1 MDYFLSGVS
10 PYSWPVIIW
19 AVIGIVLIIIDIA
32 TTTFIL
38 LFFGIGALIT
48 AIATWTGIT
57 PQLGG
62 QVVVFSITSL
72 ITMMLF
78 RKTAQRFFG
87 RSEKELEY
95 TEYIG
100 QKALVTESIPANG
113 EGRIKY
119 RGTEWIA
126 FSDLSDEI
134 PEGSMVKIEAVDGI
148 KLKVRYA

>member
-1 MDYFLSGVS
+1 MDYFLS
-10 PYSWPVIIW
+10 PVITW

-48 AIATWTGIT
+48 AVATWIGLT
-57 PQLGG
+57 PHLGG
-62 QVVVFSITSL
+62 QLVVFSITSL
-72 ITMMLF
+72 LTMMLF

-100 QKALVTESIPANG
+100 QNALVTESISANG

-126 FSDLSDEI
+126 FTDLSEEI
-134 PEGSMVKIEAVDGI
+134 PKGSMVKIEAVDGI

>member
-1 MDYFLSGVS
+1 MDSFLSL
-10 PYSWPVIIW
+10 VITW
-19 AVIGIVLIIIDIA
+19 AVIGIVLIVIDIA

-38 LFFGIGALIT
+38 VFFGIGALIT
-48 AIATWTGIT
+48 AVVTWIGIT

-87 RSEKELEY
+87 RSVKELEY

-100 QKALVTESIPANG
+100 QKALVTESIPAG
-113 EGRIKY
+113 REGRIKY

-134 PEGSMVKIEAVDGI
+134 PEGSMVRIEAVDGI

>member
-1 MDYFLSGVS
+1 MDYFLSSVVTWS
-10 PYSWPVIIW
+10 
-19 AVIGIVLIIIDIA
+19 VIGIILIIIDLA

-38 LFFGIGALIT
+38 IFFGIGALIT
-48 AIATWTGIT
+48 AVAAWIGIT

-62 QVVVFSITSL
+62 QIVVFSLTSL
-72 ITMMLF
+72 FTMALF

-87 RSEKELEY
+87 QREKGLEY

-100 QKALVTESIPANG
+100 QKAAVTERIPSGG

-126 FSDLSDEI
+126 FSDLSAEI
-134 PEGSMVKIEAVDGI
+134 NEGSMVMIEAVDGI
-148 KLKVRYA
+148 KLKVRPIA